1 MKVLSDEDSI
11 WPELMKRLTELGAE
25 HGCEFV
31 SFPPSYR
38 GRKIPDE
45 RVPGICRREGA
56 AALLSINVHDFA
68 ARLVY
73 FQALLGAGVSAIV
86 LRQPN
91 PHTYT
96 PDVDYQVSLVEPRLR
111 TIAKRLRQTDEPLL
125 FVLNRSG
132 MRVKRLQD
140 LIDQLS
146 E

>member
-86 LRQPN
+86 LRPPN
-91 PHTYT
+91 PHT
-96 PDVDYQVSLVEPRLR
+96 
-111 TIAKRLRQTDEPLL
+111 
-125 FVLNRSG
+125 
-132 MRVKRLQD
+132 
-140 LIDQLS
+140 
-146 E
+146 